1 MENNNKINEF
11 TAFLITDLIDL
22 NISAQQ
28 SDECEAW
35 KLGYHEAVDEA
46 LRIVAE
52 MFAQYKV

>member
-22 NISAQQ
+22 NISAQE
-28 SDECEAW
+28 SDESEAW
-35 KLGYHEAVDEA
+35 KIGYHEAIDEA